1 MELVAILETS
11 FFAENLHLT
20 DIFLFR
26 LDCRQALQ
34 VDQRPEQVRPAA
46 GAQRDIADD
55 RRTDALMDSAAVETE
70 ITRAGAIRRT
80 GERTAK
86 VIINDTA
93 SEIVNSSVARRRII
107 DLPPGGATV
116 CDRHSGRQYTDRP
129 LIDRTDET
137 LPNRQCTQG
146 GSD

>member
-1 MELVAILETS
+1 MHNKILIVYELSIHYV
-11 FFAENLHLT
+11 
-20 DIFLFR
+20 
-26 LDCRQALQ
+26 
-34 VDQRPEQVRPAA
+34 PEQVRPAA
-46 GAQRDIADD
+46 AAQRDIADD
-55 RRTDALMDSAAVETE
+55 RQTDALMDSAVVEAET
-70 ITRAGAIRRT
+70 TQAAAIRQT
-80 GERTAK
+80 SERTAK